1 MPGDHPAET
10 KCRNGRG
17 RGSLGGGGGA
27 VPRRRGD
34 GTPPW
39 WRRVSWGAELWAGQA
54 PRPRTGL
61 GGGPAPVYGPGRSL
75 RRPRLCVLTVAP
87 PSFLLAAGCQET
99 TLPRQ
104 SAETG
109 GGGGHSGATEGRYLV
124 AGAMVHLHGGAES
137 PGGGAMGGSSSA
149 AAHWPLGRPRP
160 RAWPGAFP
168 TQAPPLRPRSGST
181 FLSPHPSPAITT
193 LPQGSCNWVSLS
205 VASNHSG
212 NRSLLLKS

>member
-137 PGGGAMGGSSSA
+137 PGGRSY
-149 AAHWPLGRPRP
+149 GRVKLRG
-160 RAWPGAFP
+160 RALASGE
-168 TQAPPLRPRSGST
+168 APPPCMARGV
-181 FLSPHPSPAITT
+181 PHAGPAFASSQWLHLPFPSSQPCHHHSPAG
-193 LPQGSCNWVSLS
+193 LLQLGVSL
-205 VASNHSG
+205 
-212 NRSLLLKS
+212 RCLQPFWKP